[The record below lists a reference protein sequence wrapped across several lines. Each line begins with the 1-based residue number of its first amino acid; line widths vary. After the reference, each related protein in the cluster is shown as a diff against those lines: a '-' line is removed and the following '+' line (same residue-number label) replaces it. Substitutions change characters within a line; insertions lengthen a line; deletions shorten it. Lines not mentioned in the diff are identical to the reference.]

1 MQEQSSDKET
11 KLPAEIRQTDDIAP
25 AKGKCL
31 HITQGSKGVDF
42 NALLEQVVQY
52 ISMGDVLNK
61 IHAGTQ
67 YVVQIPTEFQSAY
80 ESGEMFIMEN
90 MKTGKKWPSLMKI
103 AEDGKQQVVTPLP
116 IAEQTIVQGN
126 PIQELANWQYQLVM
140 QQQMHRL
147 SDVVEKTYRAVE
159 RIENGQMDDRIGLL
173 EAGRKG
179 LLLAM
184 TMPEGDTRNR
194 QIDSSRQ
201 NLFVAQSQ
209 IGKTLERRAIEF
221 EPLPKNPLIRFARV
235 LLHDEYNAE
244 KGRAVEEIQEYYDL
258 YLQATNLLATSY
270 ALCGNLETAEQ
281 TYSISESEL
290 EAIDFSKVETISY
303 EYSELKDMFYS
314 DPVGY
319 LATEQEKCLD
329 KAKSYDYVA
338 LEVSGEKLLE
348 VLENGREKQ
357 FQKQKLNIDAHRG
370 MEQGA
375 KVLKGIASAAVAI
388 GVLVV
393 NKQNLKALS
402 DTLKAARP
410 LLKK

>member
-159 RIENGQMDDRIGLL
+159 RIENGRWMTGLVCW
-173 EAGRKG
+173 K
-179 LLLAM
+179 LA
-184 TMPEGDTRNR
+184 
-194 QIDSSRQ
+194 
-201 NLFVAQSQ
+201 
-209 IGKTLERRAIEF
+209 ERVCFWR
-221 EPLPKNPLIRFARV
+221 
-235 LLHDEYNAE
+235 
-244 KGRAVEEIQEYYDL
+244 
-258 YLQATNLLATSY
+258 
-270 ALCGNLETAEQ
+270 
-281 TYSISESEL
+281 
-290 EAIDFSKVETISY
+290 
-303 EYSELKDMFYS
+303 
-314 DPVGY
+314 
-319 LATEQEKCLD
+319 
-329 KAKSYDYVA
+329 
-338 LEVSGEKLLE
+338 
-348 VLENGREKQ
+348 
-357 FQKQKLNIDAHRG
+357 
-370 MEQGA
+370 
-375 KVLKGIASAAVAI
+375 
-388 GVLVV
+388 
-393 NKQNLKALS
+393 
-402 DTLKAARP
+402 
-410 LLKK
+410 

>member
-1 MQEQSSDKET
+1 MQEQSSDKENR
-11 KLPAEIRQTDDIAP
+11 LPAEIRQTDEIAP
-25 AKGKCL
+25 AKGNCL
-31 HITQGSKGVDF
+31 HITQDSKGVDF
-42 NALLEQVVQY
+42 GALLEQVVQY
-52 ISMGDVLNK
+52 VSMGDILNK
-61 IHAGTQ
+61 IHVGTQ

-80 ESGEMFIMEN
+80 ESGKMFIMEN

-103 AEDGKQQVVTPLP
+103 AKDGKQQVVTPLP

-140 QQQMHRL
+140 QQRMYRL
-147 SDVVEKTYRAVE
+147 SDMVEKTYRAVE

-184 TMPEGDTRNR
+184 TMPEGDARNR

-201 NLFVAQSQ
+201 NLLVAHSQ

-314 DPVGY
+314 DPIGY

-375 KVLKGIASAAVAI
+375 KVLKGVASAAVAI

-402 DTLKAARP
+402 DTLKAARQ